1 MSLNQP
7 STPPIRKRPSS
18 TPITLLD
25 TSILCSTTLLDEP
38 PAAKQPSNGSLVQRS
53 ASFNASCT
61 VPTKV
66 TASTKVRSST
76 SFTNC
81 SLIAKVVKGSV
92 IMTPAALVND
102 KLSSGRHWV
111 LSSNSAKPQEPS
123 GPTCSSPTEATT
135 YSLSVARPNDPA
147 CIDYFV

>member
-1 MSLNQP
+1 MSLNP
-7 STPPIRKRPSS
+7 PPTPPIRKRPSS
-18 TPITLLD
+18 TPITLQD
-25 TSILCSTTLLDEP
+25 TSILSITNLDEP
-38 PAAKQPSNGSLVQRS
+38 PATKQPANGTFVQRS

-66 TASTKVRSST
+66 TASPKVRNST

-92 IMTPAALVND
+92 IMTPADLVNE
-102 KLSSGRHWV
+102 KPPASRFWSI
-111 LSSNSAKPQEPS
+111 SSNSAKPQECS
-123 GPTCSSPTEATT
+123 GQNISPTEAV
-135 YSLSVARPNDPA
+135 YPLSVAQPNDQA